1 MSSIRCCTIHV
12 LPPFYHD
19 LIFLLFYT
27 FSLFLT
33 TPSKDSIGNNALHYV
48 EYEEDENSYAI
59 IKMLENPAQIIKRRE
74 QILGADIAGT
84 VFGNI
89 STAGVAYGLDKFNT
103 PRGHGF
109 AAERANTLYDK
120 LTGHDAQ
127 IIGDDN
133 AVNGADRLVDGVY
146 IQSKYCA
153 SGGKCISEYFD
164 KNGQF
169 RYYNADGSTMQIEVP
184 SDMYDAAVQSMQE
197 RIKKG
202 QIKNVT
208 DPSKAREIVRKG
220 HYTYEQAKNIA
231 KAGNFDSIKFDAT
244 NGMVV
249 GAWAG
254 GISGAISFAQSIW
267 NGENFDVALKN
278 ASLSFIRVGGTT
290 AVVTLVSSQI
300 SKAGMNS
307 LLVGS
312 TDAIISVIGPKASA
326 ILVNAFRSGG
336 NIYGAAAMKSAS
348 KLLRGNV
355 ITAAVAT
362 AVLSSVD
369 VVNIFRGRIS
379 GAQLFKNFTTTAA
392 SVAGGTAG
400 WVGGAAA
407 GAAVGSFIPIIGTT
421 IGGVVGGLLGAF
433 GGGSVAGDVTK
444 SVLDGFVEDDANE
457 MVRIIQSVFEQL
469 AGDYLLNKKEA
480 ENIVDRLQNRL
491 DGSKLKD
498 MYASSS
504 RRSFAERI
512 IRPLCEDEIKKR
524 KTILL
529 PDNKTLLSGVRNAL
543 EDIAEAEPQLAL
555 A

>member
-1 MSSIRCCTIHV
+1 
-12 LPPFYHD
+12 
-19 LIFLLFYT
+19 
-27 FSLFLT
+27 
-33 TPSKDSIGNNALHYV
+33 
-48 EYEEDENSYAI
+48 
-59 IKMLENPAQIIKRRE
+59 
-74 QILGADIAGT
+74 
-84 VFGNI
+84 
-89 STAGVAYGLDKFNT
+89 
-103 PRGHGF
+103 
-109 AAERANTLYDK
+109 
-120 LTGHDAQ
+120 
-127 IIGDDN
+127 
-133 AVNGADRLVDGVY
+133 
-146 IQSKYCA
+146 
-153 SGGKCISEYFD
+153 
-164 KNGQF
+164 
-169 RYYNADGSTMQIEVP
+169 
-184 SDMYDAAVQSMQE
+184 MYDAAVQSMQE

-208 DPSKAREIVRKG
+208 DPVQAKDIVRKG

-267 NGENFDVALKN
+267 NGEDFDVALKN

-290 AVVTLVSSQI
+290 AVVTLISSQI

-348 KLLRGNV
+348 KLLRGNI
-355 ITAAVAT
+355 ITATIAT
-362 AVLSSVD
+362 VVLSSVD
-369 VVNIFRGRIS
+369 IANIFQGRIS
-379 GAQLFKNFTTTAA
+379 GAQLFKNVTTTAA
-392 SVAGGTAG
+392 SVAGGYAG
-400 WVGGAAA
+400 WAGGAAA
-407 GAAVGSFIPIIGTT
+407 AAWVGAQIGTVVPVVGNIIGGTV
-421 IGGVVGGLLGAF
+421 GGIVGGLLGAF
-433 GGGSVAGDVTK
+433 GGGSVAGDVAK
-444 SVLDGFVEDDANE
+444 SVLDEFVEDDANE
-457 MVRIIQSVFEQL
+457 MVRVIQSVFEQL
-469 AGDYLLNKKEA
+469 AGDYLLNRKEA
-480 ENIVDRLQNRL
+480 ENIVDRLQSRL

-524 KTILL
+524 KIILL
-529 PDNKTLLSGVRNAL
+529 PDNKMLLSGVRNAL